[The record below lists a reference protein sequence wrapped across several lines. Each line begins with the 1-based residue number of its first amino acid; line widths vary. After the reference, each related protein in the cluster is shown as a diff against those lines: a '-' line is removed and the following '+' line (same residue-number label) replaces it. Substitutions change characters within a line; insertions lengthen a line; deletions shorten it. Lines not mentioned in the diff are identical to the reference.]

1 MTNEDIIRIAKEAGL
16 EHREN
21 INEIHSSF
29 CDGVHMDELKLFAGL
44 VIANHQPRS
53 TMTWQEGYEV
63 GVAAEREAIEQKVHK
78 ADMTANTKMYVIN
91 HLIRARG
98 QE

>member
-1 MTNEDIIRIAKEAGL
+1 MNRKEAFKMAMDIDG
-16 EHREN
+16 HMN
-21 INEIHSSF
+21 DSSQGI
-29 CDGVHMDELKLFAGL
+29 DLSWDSIEKLVNQAYAKG
-44 VIANHQPRS
+44 A
-53 TMTWQEGYEV
+53 
-63 GVAAEREAIEQKVHK
+63 AAEREAIEQKVHK